1 MTPRTFNGAGLSGL
15 LATTLAFAAC
25 GDDESSATRFRV
37 RVENQGPA
45 FTLAQSGAFAI
56 PVGAAE
62 AGPIGPDGAYEMTFL
77 GAPGQRFSFAT
88 MFVPSNDLFYAPDGE
103 GIALFDAEGNP
114 VTGDVTAQVELWD
127 AGTEVDQEP
136 GTGMDQVQRQGGA
149 GAGAM
154 DPNTNVR
161 LAEDAFG
168 NLPDVADVIEV
179 TLAAEDLGNYWQFTA
194 RIANVS
200 TPNTLTTT
208 ADTQAVPLSPGVF
221 AVHGGS
227 DPLFTVGSP
236 DRGEGLEAIAEDGT
250 PTDLAAAL
258 DAVTGITL
266 VASPGVWAVTEE
278 GTDLFKLGETD
289 RGDGLEAIAEDGS
302 PGALAAAVGDALPGA
317 GIFNT
322 PDGAAD
328 PGPIGPG
335 GAYEFEVEGLPGQYL
350 HVVTMFVPSND
361 WLFTFPQV
369 GLSLFD
375 GADPVSGDVSNRLF
389 TIDLGT
395 EVDQPVGFG
404 LDQVQF
410 QSGPDTGA
418 ADPNT
423 TVREVTDQPAA
434 SSILRVTVTPL

>member
-1 MTPRTFNGAGLSGL
+1 MDLRTLSGVGFAGL
-15 LATTLAFAAC
+15 LASTVALAGC
-25 GDDESSATRFRV
+25 GDDGTSSTRFRV

-45 FTLAQSGAFAI
+45 FTLAQSGAFAV
-56 PVGAAE
+56 PVDATDP
-62 AGPIGPDGAYEMTFL
+62 GPIGPGGAYEMTFL

-88 MFVPSNDLFYAPDGE
+88 MFVPSNDLFYGPDGE
-103 GIALFDAEGNP
+103 GIALFDAEGAP
-114 VTGDVTAQVELWD
+114 VTGDVTTQVDLWD

-136 GTGMDQVQRQGGA
+136 GTGADQVQRSPGTGA
-149 GAGAM
+149 I

-168 NLPDVADVIEV
+168 NLPEVTDVIQV

-194 RIANVS
+194 RIENVS
-200 TPNTLTTT
+200 TPTTLSTTT
-208 ADTQAVPLSPGVF
+208 DMQAVPLSPGVY
-221 AVHGGS
+221 AVHAGS
-227 DPLFTVGSP
+227 DPLFTVGAP

-278 GTDLFKLGETD
+278 GTDLFKLGEAD
-289 RGDGLEAIAEDGS
+289 RGDGLEAIAEDGM

-317 GIFNT
+317 GVFNT
-322 PDGAAD
+322 PTGADA
-328 PGPIGPG
+328 PGPIAPG

-350 HVVTMFVPSND
+350 HVITMFVPSND

-369 GLSLFD
+369 GLELFD
-375 GADPVSGDVSNRLF
+375 GADPVSGDVSDSLF

-410 QSGPDTGA
+410 QAGPDTGA
-418 ADPNT
+418 ADPNPT
-423 TVREVTDQPAA
+423 IRVVTDQPAA